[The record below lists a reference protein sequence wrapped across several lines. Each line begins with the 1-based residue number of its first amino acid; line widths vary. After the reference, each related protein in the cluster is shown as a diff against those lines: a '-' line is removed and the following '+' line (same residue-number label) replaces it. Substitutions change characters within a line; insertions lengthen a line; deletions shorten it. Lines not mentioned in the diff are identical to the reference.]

1 MLILNH
7 KVHLGG
13 NGVWK
18 IDFSNQKIQP
28 KVYFN
33 TCLKQ

>member
-7 KVHLGG
+7 KVHSVG
-13 NGVWK
+13 NGVWW

-33 TCLKQ
+33 ACI